1 VFVRF
6 STRLALAAMMAVAGA
21 LSACTGQQ
29 SYGTVA
35 GMAAPCVGVARLGTT
50 SVTIYARQDGRIVK
64 RVRVLLTRS
73 PGNPYRL
80 TLASGTYVLSA
91 PRSDLPPRTVNIRP
105 HETVKIDFHPSCK

>member
-1 VFVRF
+1 MRS
-6 STRLALAAMMAVAGA
+6 STRLALAAMMAAGSA

-29 SYGTVA
+29 GYGSVT
-35 GMAAPCVGVARLGTT
+35 GIAAPCVGVARPGTT

-64 RVRVLLTRS
+64 RIRVPLTRS

-80 TLASGTYVLSA
+80 TLPTGTYVLSA

-105 HETVKIDFHPSCK
+105 HETAKIDFHPSCK